1 MSTAT
6 ITPPPIHSIFGD
18 DSPRARRTDPLTS
31 HEAAD
36 TNDVSKSIG
45 WVLQTLARKSLADH
59 ELVGLAEMHGLHFT
73 GQRLRTARAALV
85 GMGLVEPSG
94 IYRLTENN
102 RRAIVWEFNDAK
114 DSQ

>member
-1 MSTAT
+1 MTALAT
-6 ITPPPIHSIFGD
+6 RPPIHSVFGD
-18 DSPRARRTDPLTS
+18 DSPRVRRTDPLTS
-31 HEAAD
+31 HEASD

-73 GQRLRTARAALV
+73 GQRLRTARAALI

-102 RRAIVWEFNDAK
+102 RRAIVWQFSEEGTP
-114 DSQ
+114 

>member
-1 MSTAT
+1 MTAT
-6 ITPPPIHSIFGD
+6 LTPPIHSVFGD
-18 DSPRARRTDPLTS
+18 DSPRVRRTDHSTS

-45 WVLQTLARKSLADH
+45 WVLDTLARGPLADH
-59 ELVGLAEMHGLHFT
+59 ELVLMGTACGLPFT

-85 GMGLVEPSG
+85 GMGLVSESG

-102 RRAIVWEFNDAK
+102 RRAIVWQFNDAK
-114 DSQ
+114 DMQ

>member
-1 MSTAT
+1 MTAT
-6 ITPPPIHSIFGD
+6 LTPPIHSIFGD
-18 DSPRARRTDPLTS
+18 DSPRVRRTDPVTS
-31 HEAAD
+31 HESAD
-36 TNDVSKSIG
+36 LTNVSKSIG

-85 GMGLVEPSG
+85 GMGLVEASG

-102 RRAIVWEFNDAK
+102 RRAIVWRFSE
-114 DSQ
+114 